1 MSKMSFIFPRIG
13 KNSLS
18 LSLSLSIGTLKI
30 DIPSHGW
37 GRMDLVDSRCARM
50 YLRSTMNKK
59 ELHFDG
65 VKLVSGIEKL
75 AGAVKST
82 LGPSGQTV
90 LIESPEHTHG
100 ITVTKDGVTVAR
112 AVNLVDP
119 VEDLAVRMMKEAADR
134 TASEAGDGTTTSIV
148 LAEALVK
155 GGLHLDDANKTD
167 VLRELKALTDGVIE
181 ELRSRSR
188 RLTKKQLKHVAT
200 ISANNDKAIGD
211 IIANVYKDVGKD
223 GIVTVERSQTSETGF
238 KTTHGIRVERG
249 WSSPMFINDQSRDE
263 CVFEGC
269 KVLVCDTEIG
279 NVLSIE
285 KVLAPII
292 REGQKLLIVA
302 PVSGH
307 VLNTLAANVLK
318 KGLKVCVVPPPS
330 FGYRQHELM
339 QDLAVAVGAVYYSE
353 KTGDD
358 LSMMGPDDLGWADRV
373 VVGRDETILTKG
385 DVDVSERVS
394 QLQEAYSLAT
404 KRADKDFIQ
413 SRIASLTGGVGVI
426 EVGGYTDLEQKELF
440 DRVDDAVCAV
450 KAAMSEGILPGGG
463 VTLYNLSRKLGEGS
477 PAGRILQKAL
487 RAPLE
492 QIMENAGVDYDYSM
506 VEDGMGYNIK
516 TGEFGDMI
524 EMGIVD
530 PTRVTVTALQ
540 NAVSVAITILST
552 KAIITLAQ

>member
-1 MSKMSFIFPRIG
+1 
-13 KNSLS
+13 
-18 LSLSLSIGTLKI
+18 
-30 DIPSHGW
+30 
-37 GRMDLVDSRCARM
+37 
-50 YLRSTMNKK
+50 MNKK
-59 ELHFDG
+59 DLHFEG
-65 VKLVSGIEKL
+65 VKLVSGIEQL
-75 AGAVKST
+75 AKAVKST

-100 ITVTKDGVTVAR
+100 ITVTKDGVTVAK

-119 VEDLAVRMMKEAADR
+119 VENLAVRMMKEAADR

-155 GGLHLDDANKTD
+155 GGIEVLKDDAKKTD
-167 VLRELKALTDGVIE
+167 ALRELKSLTDEVVE
-181 ELRSRSR
+181 DLRSRSR
-188 RLTKKQLKHVAT
+188 RLTKKHLKNVAT
-200 ISANNDKAIGD
+200 ISANNDRGIGK
-211 IIANVYKDVGKD
+211 IIADVYKDVGKD
-223 GIVTVERSQTSETGF
+223 GVVTVERSQTSETGF

-307 VLNTLAANVLK
+307 VLNTLAANVMK
-318 KGLKVCVVPPPS
+318 KGLKVCVIQPPN

-339 QDLAVAVGAVYYSE
+339 QDLAAAVGAVYYSE

-358 LSMMGPDDLGWADRV
+358 LTLMTGDDLGWADRIV
-373 VVGRDETILTKG
+373 VRRDETIITKG
-385 DVDVSERVS
+385 DVDVSERVE
-394 QLQEAYSLAT
+394 QLQEAHRLAT
-404 KRADKDFIQ
+404 RRTEKDFIQ

-450 KAAMSEGILPGGG
+450 KAAMAEGILPGGG
-463 VTLYNLSRKLGEGS
+463 VTLYNVSRSLTTDS
-477 PAGRILQKAL
+477 PAAYILRQAL
-487 RAPLE
+487 QAPLK

-506 VEDGMGYNIK
+506 VEDGDGYNIK

-524 EMGIVD
+524 DMGIVD

>member
-1 MSKMSFIFPRIG
+1 
-13 KNSLS
+13 
-18 LSLSLSIGTLKI
+18 
-30 DIPSHGW
+30 
-37 GRMDLVDSRCARM
+37 
-50 YLRSTMNKK
+50 MNKK

-155 GGLHLDDANKTD
+155 GGLAAIGDDANKTD

-181 ELRSRSR
+181 ELRGRSR

-200 ISANNDKAIGD
+200 ISANNDKSIGD

-223 GIVTVERSQTSETGF
+223 GIVTVERSQTSETSF

-249 WSSPMFINDQSRDE
+249 WASPMFINDQSRDE
-263 CVFEGC
+263 CVFDGC

-318 KGLKVCVVPPPS
+318 KGLKVCVIPPPS

-358 LSMMGPDDLGWADRV
+358 LSLMGPDDLGWADRV
-373 VVGRDETILTKG
+373 VVGREETILTKG
-385 DVDVSERVS
+385 DVDVSERVA
-394 QLQEAYSLAT
+394 QLQEAHQLA
-404 KRADKDFIQ
+404 KGRADKDFIQ

-450 KAAMSEGILPGGG
+450 
-463 VTLYNLSRKLGEGS
+463 GEGS
-477 PAGRILQKAL
+477 TASYILRQAL
-487 RAPLE
+487 QAPLK

-524 EMGIVD
+524 DMGIVD